1 MKKTYMQP
9 NAEIIKVAH
18 VQILAGSLQVNGT
31 TDQESDLLGRDYD
44 FDDED

>member
-1 MKKTYMQP
+1 MHP

-31 TDQESDLLGRDYD
+31 TNQESDLLGRELD
-44 FDDED
+44 FDDDED